1 MDNQR
6 GRTGYTENDNALNDL
21 NNIRDFLKE
30 RGLID
35 EPCKKGS
42 KHTIGDIVEDFAY
55 LIDKA
60 VRARVDRSIQTK
72 KNKIFRDTK
81 DHFRKQYN
89 DIEKEIR
96 TDEVKAKFKCIL
108 PERVTF
114 SLWWDE
120 VEEEDGCIYEESHPY
135 EIPNQYG
142 SVEFEHTHPDWV
154 GNNWHKPL
162 YELAQKLT
170 LDDLE
175 PSDII
180 L

>member
-6 GRTGYTENDNALNDL
+6 GVTGYTENDDALNDL
-21 NNIRDFLKE
+21 NNIRYFLKA
-30 RGLID
+30 RGLFD
-35 EPCKKGS
+35 EPCKEGS

-72 KNKIFRDTK
+72 KNKIFRNTK
-81 DHFRKQYN
+81 EHLNKQYD

-96 TDEVKAKFKCIL
+96 TDEFKAKYKCIL

-114 SLWWDE
+114 SLWWDI
-120 VEEEDGCIYEESHPY
+120 EEEEGGCIFEDSLPY
-135 EIPNQYG
+135 EKKGPGG
-142 SVEFEHTHPDWV
+142 SVEFEHNHEDWV
-154 GNNWHKPL
+154 HTNWHKTL
-162 YELAQKLT
+162 YELSQELT
-170 LDDLE
+170 IDDLE

>member
-6 GRTGYTENDNALNDL
+6 GITGYTENDDALNDL
-21 NNIRDFLKE
+21 TNIRDFLKE

-35 EPCKKGS
+35 EPCKEGS
-42 KHTIGDIVEDFAY
+42 KYTIGDILEDFAY
-55 LIDKA
+55 LIDKS

-72 KNKIFRDTK
+72 KNKIFRNTK
-81 DHFRKQYN
+81 EHLSKQYD

-96 TDEVKAKFKCIL
+96 TDEFKAKYKCIL

-114 SLWWDE
+114 SLWWDIE
-120 VEEEDGCIYEESHPY
+120 EEEDGCIFEDSLPY
-135 EIPNQYG
+135 EKKGIG
-142 SVEFEHTHPDWV
+142 SVEFEHNFEDWV
-154 GNNWHKPL
+154 HSNWHKTIYDL
-162 YELAQKLT
+162 SQKLT
-170 LDDLE
+170 IDDLV